1 MNNNNI
7 EIERKF
13 RVKGDFMPF
22 VSKSY
27 AIKQGY
33 LCSDK
38 KRTVR
43 IRIKGNKGFITI
55 KGAANEKGFSRFE
68 WEKEI
73 EASDAEQLLLLCDD
87 GIIDKIRYEVP
98 SDGKIFEIDVF
109 RGVNEGLVLAELEL
123 ESESEAFSS
132 PDWLGEE
139 VTTDVRFYNSY
150 ISKHPYSTWKGR

>member
-1 MNNNNI
+1 MNNHNI

-22 VSKSY
+22 ASKSY

-43 IRIKGNKGFITI
+43 IRIKGDKGFITI

-73 EASDAEQLLLLCDD
+73 EASDAEQLLLLCDE

-98 SDGKIFEIDVF
+98 YDGKIFEIDVF
-109 RGVNEGLVLAELEL
+109 RGVNEGLALAELEL

-150 ISKHPYSTWKGR
+150 ISKHPYSTWKDR